1 MNVNTEA
8 VTVNG
13 VSLDSYCYML
23 TDMSGLMS
31 TPSKR
36 GTNVTV
42 PGRHGTIRVPR
53 KRYEENDLIL
63 KMWVLGALP
72 DGSVP
77 SGSTELREFIKRRD
91 ELLRLFWAETCT
103 IAYTRPD
110 GTTIQCTCEVED
122 VVDFSRQWADP
133 MASVSVA
140 LKMPGAFWEDA
151 TPVNQTITAGAPV
164 DLTAF
169 ASATAP
175 MQDLTL
181 TFYGTTNNPRLVHG
195 DKYFVYNGVISAGR
209 QLVVP
214 TTSWTPSAGT
224 GTSWSPDIR
233 QYEFGPGPQLFE
245 LDPLRSPFQIQY
257 THTGSGTPSM
267 VISGRRKYLA
277 P

>member
-1 MNVNTEA
+1 MNINTEA

-36 GTNVTV
+36 GVNVTV

-63 KMWVLGALP
+63 KMWVLGANP
-72 DGSVP
+72 DGTIP
-77 SGSTELREFIKRRD
+77 AGSTELREFIKRRD

-110 GTTIQCTCEVED
+110 GTTVQCTCEVED

-133 MASVSVA
+133 MASVSIA

-151 TPVNQTITAGAPV
+151 TPVNQTITTGPAV
-164 DLTAF
+164 DLTVF

-175 MQDLTL
+175 MQELTL
-181 TFYGTTNNPRLVHG
+181 TFGPSNNPMLTHG
-195 DKYFVYNGVISAGR
+195 QRYVKYNGVIAAGR
-209 QLVVP
+209 QLELNTANWQV
-214 TTSWTPSAGT
+214 SSGT
-224 GTSWSPDIR
+224 GTPWTPDLR
-233 QYEFGPGPQLFE
+233 QIEFGPGPTWFE
-245 LDPLRSPFQIQY
+245 LDPMTTPFQATL
-257 THTGSGTPSM
+257 THTTGSAASVT
-267 VISGRRKYLA
+267 VSGRRKYLA